1 MYIERVTLLNDAYPT
16 EDYYPFDLP
25 ILRRTRSVAFTR
37 PVTFFVGENGSG
49 KSTLLEAITRK
60 CGIHVW
66 DKPSRRSGS
75 DNPYED
81 RLVDFIRLTW
91 RGAWVPGSLF
101 RAETFKELA
110 DFLDDVSRCDPGR
123 LKYQGGEVLSTL
135 SHGEGMLAYLDGRFR
150 RKGLYFLDEPEAA
163 LSPRSQ
169 LRLLKLLREISA
181 ERIAQ
186 FVIATHSPILLAM
199 PGAQILSFNGKRIQE
214 VRYEETQ
221 HYKLYK
227 QFFTNRAALLENLE
241 VEPEENEPGTCQ
253 SGEWQSGAVQIAE
266 AMLPAD

>member
-1 MYIERVTLLNDAYPT
+1 
-16 EDYYPFDLP
+16 
-25 ILRRTRSVAFTR
+25 
-37 PVTFFVGENGSG
+37 
-49 KSTLLEAITRK
+49 
-60 CGIHVW
+60 
-66 DKPSRRSGS
+66 
-75 DNPYED
+75 
-81 RLVDFIRLTW
+81 
-91 RGAWVPGSLF
+91 
-101 RAETFKELA
+101 
-110 DFLDDVSRCDPGR
+110 
-123 LKYQGGEVLSTL
+123 
-135 SHGEGMLAYLDGRFR
+135 MLAYLDGRFR

-199 PGAQILSFNGKRIQE
+199 PGAQILSFNGARIQE

-227 QFFTNRAALLENLE
+227 QFFTNRAALLETLE